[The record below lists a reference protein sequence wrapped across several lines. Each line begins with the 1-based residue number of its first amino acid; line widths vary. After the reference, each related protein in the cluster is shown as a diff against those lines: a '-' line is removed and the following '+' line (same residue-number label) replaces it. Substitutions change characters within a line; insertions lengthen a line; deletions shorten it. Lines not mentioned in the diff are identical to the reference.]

1 MRFNAMVKPVNI
13 GAESFHELIESN
25 SYYVDK
31 TPFIRTVFQEITSKV
46 LLITRPRRFGKT
58 LTMSTFHDFL
68 AINPDNPEDLSRQ
81 ELWFKDTAIFSDR
94 EFCRKYMGRFPVIFI
109 SLKSVYGS
117 DFDKAYQQLGSTVY
131 KMMFPFRYLADSSKL
146 SKDDIGYL
154 QKLQNKEF
162 LCDQKHQNNLVDSL
176 EQLCCWL
183 WMHHGVKPVVLI
195 DEYDVPIAK
204 AAERCYYREM
214 VDVIGLFLGSALKT
228 NNYLGRGIL
237 TGCLRATKESIF
249 TGLNNFQ
256 NCSILD
262 SENDQL
268 SRAIGFTEE
277 ETNEV
282 LSYYGLDKYRNEVK
296 NNYGGYNFG
305 TAHMYCPWNVM
316 NFCDDNYELVAQSDE
331 LVTADNYWIN
341 TSGNAAIEDF
351 MGYIKSGDVDLMQ
364 ELLDGK
370 SITVAVKES
379 LCYGNLQ
386 NHDLNDFWTLLLYT
400 GYLTFDPSET
410 VRKENETLYQLYI
423 PNQEIRKCFE
433 SKILDFFRNNPAMK
447 NHTEDLIRNMFA
459 GDEAEVQLHLNRLLE
474 KYVSIRDFATSAPKE
489 NYYHGF
495 MNGLLLNGCSL
506 IQEQKFNFESGNGYI
521 DLLLLSASRDSIIIL
536 ELKRTDNKVADTRN
550 IALEAINQ
558 IINTR
563 YADVYL
569 ENETI
574 TSIYAY
580 GICFYKR
587 SCSVAVQKLK

>member
-1 MRFNAMVKPVNI
+1 MVKPVNI
-13 GAESFHELIESN
+13 GAEFFHELIESN

-31 TPFIRTVFQEITSKV
+31 TPLIRTVFQEITSKV

-146 SKDDIGYL
+146 SKDDIGYF

-204 AAERCYYREM
+204 AAERGYYREM
-214 VDVIGLFLGSALKT
+214 VDVIGLFLGNALKT

-237 TGCLRATKESIF
+237 TGCLRAAKESIF

-262 SENDQL
+262 SENDEL
-268 SRAIGFTEE
+268 SQGFGFTEE

-282 LSYYGLDKYRNEVK
+282 LSYYGLDEYRDEVK
-296 NNYGGYNFG
+296 NNYDGYNFG
-305 TAHMYCPWNVM
+305 TVHMYCPWDVM
-316 NFCDDNYELVAQSDE
+316 NFCNDNYRKTGHTDKKISPK
-331 LVTADNYWIN
+331 NYWIN

-351 MGYIKSGDVDLMQ
+351 MGYIKSTDVDKMQ
-364 ELLDGK
+364 DLLDGK
-370 SITVAVKES
+370 SITASVKES
-379 LCYGNLQ
+379 LCYGDLQ
-386 NHDLNDFWTLLLYT
+386 NHDPDDFWTLLLYT
-400 GYLTFDPSET
+400 GYLTFDPAEIVENS
-410 VRKENETLYQLYI
+410 NETLYRLYI
-423 PNQEIRKCFE
+423 PNQEIRKCFA

-447 NHTEDLIRNMFA
+447 NHTEELIRSMFA
-459 GDEAEVQLHLNRLLE
+459 GDAEQVENHLNRLLE
-474 KYVSIRDFATSAPKE
+474 KYVSIRDFTTNAPKE

-495 MNGLLLNGCSL
+495 MNGLLINGSAE
-506 IQEQKFNFESGNGYI
+506 IREQKSNFESGNGYV
-521 DLLLLSASRDSIIIL
+521 DLIIKAKDSRRTIVIIEIKQTGDEDQTDSVAVSAIEQIVDKKYAEPYVQRDKI
-536 ELKRTDNKVADTRN
+536 K
-550 IALEAINQ
+550 
-558 IINTR
+558 
-563 YADVYL
+563 DVF
-569 ENETI
+569 
-574 TSIYAY
+574 AY
-580 GICFYKR
+580 GLCFCRKE
-587 SCSVAVQKLK
+587 CSVALKKLK

>member
-1 MRFNAMVKPVNI
+1 MVKPVNI
-13 GAESFHELIESN
+13 GAEFFHELIESN

-31 TPFIRTVFQEITSKV
+31 TPLIRTVFQEITSKV

-81 ELWFKDTAIFSDR
+81 ELWFKDTAIFSDK

-117 DFDKAYQQLGSTVY
+117 DFDKAYLQLGSTVY

-146 SKDDIGYL
+146 SKDDIGYF

-204 AAERCYYREM
+204 AAERGYYREM
-214 VDVIGLFLGSALKT
+214 VDVIGLFLGNALKT

-237 TGCLRATKESIF
+237 TGCLRAAKESIF

-370 SITVAVKES
+370 SITAAVKES
-379 LCYGNLQ
+379 LCYGDLQ
-386 NHDLNDFWTLLLYT
+386 IMI
-400 GYLTFDPSET
+400 LTISGLCCFTPDILPLIRLKLSGKKIKRCT
-410 VRKENETLYQLYI
+410 NSIFL
-423 PNQEIRKCFE
+423 IRK
-433 SKILDFFRNNPAMK
+433 
-447 NHTEDLIRNMFA
+447 
-459 GDEAEVQLHLNRLLE
+459 
-474 KYVSIRDFATSAPKE
+474 
-489 NYYHGF
+489 
-495 MNGLLLNGCSL
+495 
-506 IQEQKFNFESGNGYI
+506 
-521 DLLLLSASRDSIIIL
+521 
-536 ELKRTDNKVADTRN
+536 
-550 IALEAINQ
+550 
-558 IINTR
+558 
-563 YADVYL
+563 
-569 ENETI
+569 
-574 TSIYAY
+574 
-580 GICFYKR
+580 
-587 SCSVAVQKLK
+587 

>member
-58 LTMSTFHDFL
+58 LTMSTFLDFL

-81 ELWFKDTAIFSDR
+81 KLWFKDTAIFSDK
-94 EFCRKYMGRFPVIFI
+94 EFCRRYMGRFPVIFI

-146 SKDDIGYL
+146 SKDDIGYF

-204 AAERCYYREM
+204 AAERGYYREM
-214 VDVIGLFLGSALKT
+214 VEVIGLFLGNALKT
-228 NNYLGRGIL
+228 NNHMGRGIL
-237 TGCLRATKESIF
+237 TGCLRAAKESIF

-370 SITVAVKES
+370 SITAAVKES
-379 LCYGNLQ
+379 LCYGDLQ

-410 VRKENETLYQLYI
+410 VRKENQTLYQLYI

-495 MNGLLLNGCSL
+495 MNGLLINGCSL
-506 IQEQKFNFESGNGYI
+506 IQEQKSNFESGNGYI

-536 ELKRTDNKVADTRN
+536 ELKRTDDKVADTRN

>member
-1 MRFNAMVKPVNI
+1 MVKPVNI
-13 GAESFHELIESN
+13 GAEFFHELIESN

-31 TPFIRTVFQEITSKV
+31 TPLIRTVFQEITSKV

-109 SLKSVYGS
+109 SLKSVYGN

-131 KMMFPFRYLADSSKL
+131 KMLFPFRYLADSSKL
-146 SKDDIGYL
+146 NKDDIGYF

-204 AAERCYYREM
+204 AAERGYYREM
-214 VDVIGLFLGSALKT
+214 VDVIGLFLGNALKT

-237 TGCLRATKESIF
+237 TGCLRAAKESIF

-268 SRAIGFTEE
+268 SRGIGFTEE

-282 LSYYGLDKYRNEVK
+282 LSYYGLDEYRDEVK
-296 NNYGGYNFG
+296 NNYDGYNFG
-305 TAHMYCPWNVM
+305 TVHMYCPWDVM
-316 NFCDDNYELVAQSDE
+316 NFCNENYRKTGHTDKKISPK
-331 LVTADNYWIN
+331 NYWIN

-351 MGYIKSGDVDLMQ
+351 MGYIKSTDVDKMQ
-364 ELLDGK
+364 DLLDGK
-370 SITVAVKES
+370 SITASVKES
-379 LCYGNLQ
+379 LCYGDLQ
-386 NHDLNDFWTLLLYT
+386 NHDLDDFWTLLLYT
-400 GYLTFDPSET
+400 GYLTFDPAEI
-410 VRKENETLYQLYI
+410 VENSNEMLYRLYI
-423 PNQEIRKCFE
+423 PNQEIKKCFE

-447 NHTEDLIRNMFA
+447 NHTEELIRSMFA
-459 GDEAEVQLHLNRLLE
+459 GDAEQVENHLNRLLG
-474 KYVSIRDFATSAPKE
+474 KYVSIRDFTTNAPKE

-495 MNGLLLNGCSL
+495 MNGLLINGSAE
-506 IQEQKFNFESGNGYI
+506 IREQKSNFESGNGYV
-521 DLLLLSASRDSIIIL
+521 DLIIKAKDSRRTIVIIEIKQTGDEDQTDSVAVSAIEQIVDKKYAEPYIQRDKI
-536 ELKRTDNKVADTRN
+536 K
-550 IALEAINQ
+550 
-558 IINTR
+558 
-563 YADVYL
+563 DVF
-569 ENETI
+569 
-574 TSIYAY
+574 AY
-580 GICFYKR
+580 GLCFCRKE
-587 SCSVAVQKLK
+587 CSVALKKLK

>member
-1 MRFNAMVKPVNI
+1 MVKPVNI

-58 LTMSTFHDFL
+58 LTMSTVHDFL

-117 DFDKAYQQLGSTVY
+117 DFDKAYQQLDSTVY
-131 KMMFPFRYLADSSKL
+131 KMIFPFRYLADSSKL
-146 SKDDIGYL
+146 RKDDIGYF

-204 AAERCYYREM
+204 AAERGYYREM
-214 VDVIGLFLGSALKT
+214 VDVIGLFLGNALKT

-237 TGCLRATKESIF
+237 TGCLRAAKESIF

-256 NCSILD
+256 NSTILD
-262 SENDQL
+262 SENDEL
-268 SRAIGFTEE
+268 SQGFGFTEE
-277 ETNEV
+277 EANEV
-282 LSYYGLDKYRNEVK
+282 LSYYGLDEYRDEVK
-296 NNYGGYNFG
+296 NNYDGYNFG
-305 TAHMYCPWNVM
+305 TVHMYCPWDVM
-316 NFCDDNYELVAQSDE
+316 NFCNENYRKTGHTDKKISPK
-331 LVTADNYWIN
+331 NYWIN

-351 MGYIKSGDVDLMQ
+351 MGYIKSTDVDKMQ
-364 ELLDGK
+364 DLLDGK
-370 SITVAVKES
+370 SITASVKES
-379 LCYGNLQ
+379 LCYGDLQ
-386 NHDLNDFWTLLLYT
+386 NHDLDDFWTLLLYT
-400 GYLTFDPSET
+400 GYLTFDPAEI
-410 VRKENETLYQLYI
+410 VENSNEMLYRLYI
-423 PNQEIRKCFE
+423 PNQEIKKCFE

-447 NHTEDLIRNMFA
+447 NHTEELIRSMFA
-459 GDEAEVQLHLNRLLE
+459 GDAEQVENHLNRLLG
-474 KYVSIRDFATSAPKE
+474 KYVSIRDFTTNAPKE

-495 MNGLLLNGCSL
+495 MNGLLINGSAE
-506 IQEQKFNFESGNGYI
+506 IREQKSNFESGNGYV
-521 DLLLLSASRDSIIIL
+521 DLIIKAKDSRRTIVIIEIKQTGDEDQTDSVAVSAIEQIVDKKYAEPYVQRDKI
-536 ELKRTDNKVADTRN
+536 K
-550 IALEAINQ
+550 
-558 IINTR
+558 
-563 YADVYL
+563 DVF
-569 ENETI
+569 
-574 TSIYAY
+574 AY
-580 GICFYKR
+580 GLCFCRKE
-587 SCSVAVQKLK
+587 CSVALKKLK

>member
-1 MRFNAMVKPVNI
+1 MRLNAMVKPVNI

-31 TPFIRTVFQEITSKV
+31 TPFIRTVFQEIASKV

-58 LTMSTFHDFL
+58 LTMSTFLDFL

-81 ELWFKDTAIFSDR
+81 KLWFKDTAIFSDK
-94 EFCRKYMGRFPVIFI
+94 EFCRRYMGRFPVIFI

-146 SKDDIGYL
+146 SKDDIGYF

-204 AAERCYYREM
+204 AAERGYYREM
-214 VDVIGLFLGSALKT
+214 VDVIGLFLGNALKT
-228 NNYLGRGIL
+228 NNHLGRGIL
-237 TGCLRATKESIF
+237 TGCLRAAKESIF

-370 SITVAVKES
+370 SITAAVKES
-379 LCYGNLQ
+379 LCYGDLQ

-410 VRKENETLYQLYI
+410 VRKENQTLYQLYI

-495 MNGLLLNGCSL
+495 MNGLLINGCSL
-506 IQEQKFNFESGNGYI
+506 IQEQKSNFESGNGYI

-536 ELKRTDNKVADTRN
+536 ELKRTDDKVADTRN

>member
-1 MRFNAMVKPVNI
+1 MVKPVNI
-13 GAESFHELIESN
+13 GAEFFHELIESN

-31 TPFIRTVFQEITSKV
+31 TPLIRTVFQEITSKV

-146 SKDDIGYL
+146 SKDDISYF

-204 AAERCYYREM
+204 AAERGYYREM
-214 VDVIGLFLGSALKT
+214 VDVIGLFLGNALKT

-237 TGCLRATKESIF
+237 TGCLRAAKESIF

-268 SRAIGFTEE
+268 SRGIGFTEE

-282 LSYYGLDKYRNEVK
+282 LSYYGLDEYRDEVK
-296 NNYGGYNFG
+296 NNYDGYNFG
-305 TAHMYCPWNVM
+305 TVHMYCPWDVM
-316 NFCDDNYELVAQSDE
+316 NFCNENYRKTGHTDKKISPK
-331 LVTADNYWIN
+331 NYWIN

-351 MGYIKSGDVDLMQ
+351 MGYIKSTDVDKMQ
-364 ELLDGK
+364 DLLDGK
-370 SITVAVKES
+370 SITASVKES
-379 LCYGNLQ
+379 LCYGDLQ
-386 NHDLNDFWTLLLYT
+386 NHDLDDFWTLLLYT
-400 GYLTFDPSET
+400 GYLTFDPAEI
-410 VRKENETLYQLYI
+410 VENSNEMLYRLYI

-447 NHTEDLIRNMFA
+447 NHTEDLIRSMFA
-459 GDEAEVQLHLNRLLE
+459 GDAEQVENHLNRLLE
-474 KYVSIRDFATSAPKE
+474 KYVSIRDFTTNAPKE

-495 MNGLLLNGCSL
+495 MNGLLINGSAE
-506 IQEQKFNFESGNGYI
+506 IREQNSNFESGNGYV
-521 DLLLLSASRDSIIIL
+521 DLIIKAKDSRHTIVIIEIKQTGDEDQTDSVAVSAIEQIVDKKYAEPYVQRDKI
-536 ELKRTDNKVADTRN
+536 K
-550 IALEAINQ
+550 
-558 IINTR
+558 
-563 YADVYL
+563 DVF
-569 ENETI
+569 
-574 TSIYAY
+574 AY
-580 GICFYKR
+580 GLCFCRKE
-587 SCSVAVQKLK
+587 CSVALKKLK

>member
-1 MRFNAMVKPVNI
+1 MKVKMDKQI
-13 GAESFHELIESN
+13 GIGTEFFHKLIEEN
-25 SYYVDK
+25 KYYVDK
-31 TPFIRTVFQEITSKV
+31 TMLLRTVFQDNGAEV

-146 SKDDIGYL
+146 SKDDISYF

-204 AAERCYYREM
+204 AAERGYYREM
-214 VDVIGLFLGSALKT
+214 VDVIGLFLGNALKT
-228 NNYLGRGIL
+228 NNHLGRGIL
-237 TGCLRATKESIF
+237 TGCLRAAKESIF

-262 SENDQL
+262 SENDLL

-316 NFCDDNYELVAQSDE
+316 NFCDDNYELAAQSVE
-331 LVTADNYWIN
+331 LVTVNDYWIN

-370 SITVAVKES
+370 SITAAVKES
-379 LCYGNLQ
+379 LCYGDLQ
-386 NHDLNDFWTLLLYT
+386 NHVLNDFWTLLLYT

-495 MNGLLLNGCSL
+495 MNGLLINGCSL
-506 IQEQKFNFESGNGYI
+506 IQEQKSNFESGNGYI

-536 ELKRTDNKVADTRN
+536 ELKRTDDKVADTRN

>member
-1 MRFNAMVKPVNI
+1 MVKPVNI

-58 LTMSTFHDFL
+58 LTMSTFLDFL

-81 ELWFKDTAIFSDR
+81 KLWFKDTAIFSDR
-94 EFCRKYMGRFPVIFI
+94 EFCRRYMGRFPVIFM

-146 SKDDIGYL
+146 SKDDIGYF

-204 AAERCYYREM
+204 AAERGYYREM
-214 VDVIGLFLGSALKT
+214 VDVIGLFLGNALKT

-237 TGCLRATKESIF
+237 TGCLRAAKESIF

-370 SITVAVKES
+370 SITATVKES
-379 LCYGNLQ
+379 LCYGDLQ

-410 VRKENETLYQLYI
+410 VRKENQTLYQLYI

-506 IQEQKFNFESGNGYI
+506 IQEQKSNFESGNGYI

-536 ELKRTDNKVADTRN
+536 ELKRTDDKVADTRN

>member
-1 MRFNAMVKPVNI
+1 M
-13 GAESFHELIESN
+13 
-25 SYYVDK
+25 
-31 TPFIRTVFQEITSKV
+31 
-46 LLITRPRRFGKT
+46 GK
-58 LTMSTFHDFL
+58 
-68 AINPDNPEDLSRQ
+68 
-81 ELWFKDTAIFSDR
+81 
-94 EFCRKYMGRFPVIFI
+94 FPVIFI

-146 SKDDIGYL
+146 SKDDIGYF

-204 AAERCYYREM
+204 AAERGYYREM
-214 VDVIGLFLGSALKT
+214 VDVIGLFLGNALKT
-228 NNYLGRGIL
+228 NNHLGRGIL
-237 TGCLRATKESIF
+237 TGCLRAAKESIF

-262 SENDQL
+262 SENDLL

-370 SITVAVKES
+370 SITAAVKES
-379 LCYGNLQ
+379 LCYGDLQ

-410 VRKENETLYQLYI
+410 VRKENQTLYQLYI

-474 KYVSIRDFATSAPKE
+474 KYVSIRDLATSAPKE

-495 MNGLLLNGCSL
+495 MNGLLINGCSL
-506 IQEQKFNFESGNGYI
+506 IQEQKSNFESGNGYI

-536 ELKRTDNKVADTRN
+536 ELKRTDDKVADTRN

>member
-1 MRFNAMVKPVNI
+1 MKVKMDKQI
-13 GAESFHELIESN
+13 GIGTEFFHKLIEEN
-25 SYYVDK
+25 KYYVDK
-31 TPFIRTVFQEITSKV
+31 TMLLRTVFQDNGAEV

-146 SKDDIGYL
+146 SKDDISYF

-204 AAERCYYREM
+204 AAERGYYREM
-214 VDVIGLFLGSALKT
+214 VDVIGLFLGNALKT

-237 TGCLRATKESIF
+237 TGCLRAAKESIF

-262 SENDQL
+262 SENDEL
-268 SRAIGFTEE
+268 SQGFGFTEE

-282 LSYYGLDKYRNEVK
+282 LSYYGLDEYRDEVK
-296 NNYGGYNFG
+296 NNYDGYNFG
-305 TAHMYCPWNVM
+305 TVHMYCPWDVM
-316 NFCDDNYELVAQSDE
+316 NFCNDNYRITGHTDKKISPK
-331 LVTADNYWIN
+331 NYWIN

-351 MGYIKSGDVDLMQ
+351 MGYIKSTDVDKMQ
-364 ELLDGK
+364 DLLDGK
-370 SITVAVKES
+370 SITASIKES
-379 LCYGNLQ
+379 LCYGDLH
-386 NHDLNDFWTLLLYT
+386 NHDLDDFWTLLLYT

-410 VRKENETLYQLYI
+410 VRKGNETLYQLCI
-423 PNQEIRKCFE
+423 PNQEIRQCFE

-447 NHTEDLIRNMFA
+447 NHTEDLIRSMFA
-459 GDEAEVQLHLNRLLE
+459 GDAEQVENHLNRLLE
-474 KYVSIRDFATSAPKE
+474 KYVSIRDFTTNAPKE

-495 MNGLLLNGCSL
+495 MNGLLINGSAE
-506 IQEQKFNFESGNGYI
+506 IREQKSNFESGNGYV
-521 DLLLLSASRDSIIIL
+521 DLIIKAKDSRHTIVIIEIKQTGDEDQTDSVAVSAIEQIVDKKYAEPYVQRDKI
-536 ELKRTDNKVADTRN
+536 K
-550 IALEAINQ
+550 
-558 IINTR
+558 
-563 YADVYL
+563 DVF
-569 ENETI
+569 
-574 TSIYAY
+574 AY
-580 GICFYKR
+580 GLCFCRKE
-587 SCSVAVQKLK
+587 CSVALKKLK

>member
-1 MRFNAMVKPVNI
+1 
-13 GAESFHELIESN
+13 
-25 SYYVDK
+25 
-31 TPFIRTVFQEITSKV
+31 
-46 LLITRPRRFGKT
+46 
-58 LTMSTFHDFL
+58 
-68 AINPDNPEDLSRQ
+68 
-81 ELWFKDTAIFSDR
+81 
-94 EFCRKYMGRFPVIFI
+94 
-109 SLKSVYGS
+109 
-117 DFDKAYQQLGSTVY
+117 
-131 KMMFPFRYLADSSKL
+131 
-146 SKDDIGYL
+146 
-154 QKLQNKEF
+154 
-162 LCDQKHQNNLVDSL
+162 
-176 EQLCCWL
+176 
-183 WMHHGVKPVVLI
+183 
-195 DEYDVPIAK
+195 
-204 AAERCYYREM
+204 
-214 VDVIGLFLGSALKT
+214 
-228 NNYLGRGIL
+228 
-237 TGCLRATKESIF
+237 
-249 TGLNNFQ
+249 
-256 NCSILD
+256 
-262 SENDQL
+262 
-268 SRAIGFTEE
+268 
-277 ETNEV
+277 
-282 LSYYGLDKYRNEVK
+282 
-296 NNYGGYNFG
+296 
-305 TAHMYCPWNVM
+305 MYCPWDVM
-316 NFCDDNYELVAQSDE
+316 NFCDDNYELAAQSDE
-331 LVTADNYWIN
+331 LVTVDNYWIN

-370 SITVAVKES
+370 SITAAVKES
-379 LCYGNLQ
+379 LCYGDLQ

-410 VRKENETLYQLYI
+410 VRKENQTLYQLYI

-495 MNGLLLNGCSL
+495 MNGLLINGCSL
-506 IQEQKFNFESGNGYI
+506 IQEQKSNFESGNGYI

-536 ELKRTDNKVADTRN
+536 ELKRTDDKVADTRN

-587 SCSVAVQKLK
+587 SCCVAVQKLK

>member
-1 MRFNAMVKPVNI
+1 MVKPVNI

-31 TPFIRTVFQEITSKV
+31 TPFIRTVFQEIASKV

-58 LTMSTFHDFL
+58 LTMSTFLDFL

-81 ELWFKDTAIFSDR
+81 KLWFKDTAIFSDK
-94 EFCRKYMGRFPVIFI
+94 EFCRRYMGRFPVIFI

-146 SKDDIGYL
+146 SKDDIGYF

-204 AAERCYYREM
+204 AAERGYYREM
-214 VDVIGLFLGSALKT
+214 VDVIGLFLGNALKT
-228 NNYLGRGIL
+228 NNHLGRGIL
-237 TGCLRATKESIF
+237 TGCLRAAKESIF

-370 SITVAVKES
+370 SITAAVKES
-379 LCYGNLQ
+379 LCYGDLQ

-410 VRKENETLYQLYI
+410 VRKENQTLYQLYI

-495 MNGLLLNGCSL
+495 MNGLLINGCSL
-506 IQEQKFNFESGNGYI
+506 IQEQKSNFESGNGYI

-536 ELKRTDNKVADTRN
+536 ELKRTDDKVADTRN

>member
-1 MRFNAMVKPVNI
+1 MVKPVNI

-58 LTMSTFHDFL
+58 LTMSTFLDFL

-81 ELWFKDTAIFSDR
+81 KLWFKDTAIFSDK
-94 EFCRKYMGRFPVIFI
+94 EFCRRYMGRFPVIFI

-146 SKDDIGYL
+146 SKDDISYF

-204 AAERCYYREM
+204 AAERGYYREM
-214 VDVIGLFLGSALKT
+214 VDVIGLFLGNALKT
-228 NNYLGRGIL
+228 NNHMGRGIL
-237 TGCLRATKESIF
+237 TGCLSAAKESIF

-331 LVTADNYWIN
+331 LVTVDNYWIN

-370 SITVAVKES
+370 SITAAVKES
-379 LCYGNLQ
+379 LCYGDLQ

-410 VRKENETLYQLYI
+410 VRKENQTLYQLYI

-495 MNGLLLNGCSL
+495 MNGLLINGCSL
-506 IQEQKFNFESGNGYI
+506 IQEQKSNFESGNGYI

-536 ELKRTDNKVADTRN
+536 ELKRTDDKVADTRN

>member
-1 MRFNAMVKPVNI
+1 MVKPVNI
-13 GAESFHELIESN
+13 GAEFFHELIESN

-31 TPFIRTVFQEITSKV
+31 TPLIRTVFQEITSKV

-81 ELWFKDTAIFSDR
+81 ELWFKDTAIFSDK

-117 DFDKAYQQLGSTVY
+117 DFDKAYLQLGSTVY

-146 SKDDIGYL
+146 SKDDISYF

-204 AAERCYYREM
+204 AAERGYYREM
-214 VDVIGLFLGSALKT
+214 VDVIGLFLGNALKT
-228 NNYLGRGIL
+228 NNHLGRGIL
-237 TGCLRATKESIF
+237 TGCLRAAKESIF

-268 SRAIGFTEE
+268 SRGIGFTEE

-282 LSYYGLDKYRNEVK
+282 LSYYGLDEYRDEVK
-296 NNYGGYNFG
+296 NNYDGYNFG
-305 TAHMYCPWNVM
+305 TVHMYCPWDIM
-316 NFCDDNYELVAQSDE
+316 NFCNDNYRITDHTNKKI
-331 LVTADNYWIN
+331 TAKNYWIN

-351 MGYIKSGDVDLMQ
+351 MGYIKSTDVDKMQ
-364 ELLDGK
+364 DLLDGK
-370 SITVAVKES
+370 SITASVKES
-379 LCYGNLQ
+379 LCYGDLQ
-386 NHDLNDFWTLLLYT
+386 NHDLDDFWTLLLYT
-400 GYLTFDPSET
+400 GYLTFDPAEI
-410 VRKENETLYQLYI
+410 VENSNEMLYRLYI

-447 NHTEDLIRNMFA
+447 NHTEDLIRSMFA
-459 GDEAEVQLHLNRLLE
+459 GDAEQVENHLNRLLE
-474 KYVSIRDFATSAPKE
+474 KYVSIRDFTTNAPKE

-495 MNGLLLNGCSL
+495 MNGLLINGSAE
-506 IQEQKFNFESGNGYI
+506 IREQNSNFESGNGYV
-521 DLLLLSASRDSIIIL
+521 DLIIKAKDSRHTIVIIEIKQTGDEDQTDSVAVSAIEQIVDKKYAEPYVQRDKI
-536 ELKRTDNKVADTRN
+536 K
-550 IALEAINQ
+550 
-558 IINTR
+558 
-563 YADVYL
+563 DVF
-569 ENETI
+569 
-574 TSIYAY
+574 AY
-580 GICFYKR
+580 GLCFCRKE
-587 SCSVAVQKLK
+587 CSVALKKLK

>member
-1 MRFNAMVKPVNI
+1 MVKPVNI

-58 LTMSTFHDFL
+58 LTMSTFLDFL

-81 ELWFKDTAIFSDR
+81 KLWFKDTAIFSDK
-94 EFCRKYMGRFPVIFI
+94 EFCRRYMGRFPVIFI

-146 SKDDIGYL
+146 SKDDIGYF

-204 AAERCYYREM
+204 AAERGYYREM
-214 VDVIGLFLGSALKT
+214 VDVIGLFLGNALKT
-228 NNYLGRGIL
+228 NNHLGRGIL
-237 TGCLRATKESIF
+237 TGCLRAAKESIF

-268 SRAIGFTEE
+268 LRAIGFTEE

-316 NFCDDNYELVAQSDE
+316 NFCDDNYELAAQSDK

-370 SITVAVKES
+370 SITAAVKES
-379 LCYGNLQ
+379 LCYGDLQ

-410 VRKENETLYQLYI
+410 VRKENQTLYQLYI

-474 KYVSIRDFATSAPKE
+474 KYVSIRDLATSAPKE

-495 MNGLLLNGCSL
+495 MNGLLINGCSL
-506 IQEQKFNFESGNGYI
+506 IQEQKSNFESGNGYI

-536 ELKRTDNKVADTRN
+536 ELKRTDDKVADTRN

>member
-1 MRFNAMVKPVNI
+1 MVKPVNI

-58 LTMSTFHDFL
+58 LTMSTFLDFL

-81 ELWFKDTAIFSDR
+81 KLWFKDTAIFSDK
-94 EFCRKYMGRFPVIFI
+94 EFCRRYMGRFPVIFI

-146 SKDDIGYL
+146 SKNDISYF

-204 AAERCYYREM
+204 AAERGYYREM
-214 VDVIGLFLGSALKT
+214 VDVIGLFLGNALKT
-228 NNYLGRGIL
+228 NNHMGRGIL
-237 TGCLRATKESIF
+237 TGCLSAAKESIF

-370 SITVAVKES
+370 SITAAVKES
-379 LCYGNLQ
+379 LCYGDLQ

-410 VRKENETLYQLYI
+410 VRKENQTLYQLYI

-495 MNGLLLNGCSL
+495 MNGLLINGCSL
-506 IQEQKFNFESGNGYI
+506 IQEQKSNFESGNGYI

-536 ELKRTDNKVADTRN
+536 ELKRTDDKVADTRN

>member
-1 MRFNAMVKPVNI
+1 MVKPVNI
-13 GAESFHELIESN
+13 GAEFFHELIESN

-31 TPFIRTVFQEITSKV
+31 TPLIRTVFQEITSKV

-146 SKDDIGYL
+146 SKDDISYF

-204 AAERCYYREM
+204 AAERGYYREM
-214 VDVIGLFLGSALKT
+214 VDVIGLFLGNALKT

-237 TGCLRATKESIF
+237 TGCLRAAKESIF

-262 SENDQL
+262 SENDEL
-268 SRAIGFTEE
+268 SQGFGFTEE

-282 LSYYGLDKYRNEVK
+282 LSYYGLDEYRDEVK
-296 NNYGGYNFG
+296 NNYDGYNFG
-305 TAHMYCPWNVM
+305 TVHMYCPWDVM
-316 NFCDDNYELVAQSDE
+316 NFCNDNYRKTGHTDKKISPK
-331 LVTADNYWIN
+331 NYWIN

-351 MGYIKSGDVDLMQ
+351 MGYIKSTDVDKMQ
-364 ELLDGK
+364 DLLDGK
-370 SITVAVKES
+370 SITASVKES
-379 LCYGNLQ
+379 LCYGDLQ
-386 NHDLNDFWTLLLYT
+386 NHDLDDFWTLLLYT
-400 GYLTFDPSET
+400 GYLTFDPAEI
-410 VRKENETLYQLYI
+410 VENSNEMLYRLYI

-447 NHTEDLIRNMFA
+447 NHTEELIRSMFA
-459 GDEAEVQLHLNRLLE
+459 GDAEQVENHLNRLLE
-474 KYVSIRDFATSAPKE
+474 KYVSIRDFTTNAPKE

-495 MNGLLLNGCSL
+495 MNGLLINGSAE
-506 IQEQKFNFESGNGYI
+506 IREQKSNFESGNGYV
-521 DLLLLSASRDSIIIL
+521 DLIIKAKDSRRTIVIIEIKQTGDEDQTDSVAVSAIEQIVDKKYAEPYVQRDKI
-536 ELKRTDNKVADTRN
+536 K
-550 IALEAINQ
+550 
-558 IINTR
+558 
-563 YADVYL
+563 DVF
-569 ENETI
+569 
-574 TSIYAY
+574 AY
-580 GICFYKR
+580 GLCFCRKE
-587 SCSVAVQKLK
+587 CSVALKKLK

>member
-1 MRFNAMVKPVNI
+1 MVKPVNI

-81 ELWFKDTAIFSDR
+81 ELWFKDTAIFSDK
-94 EFCRKYMGRFPVIFI
+94 EFCRRYMGRFPVIFI

-146 SKDDIGYL
+146 SKDDISYF

-204 AAERCYYREM
+204 AAERGYYREM
-214 VDVIGLFLGSALKT
+214 VDVIGLFLGNALKT
-228 NNYLGRGIL
+228 NNHLGRGIL
-237 TGCLRATKESIF
+237 TGCLRAAKESIF

-296 NNYGGYNFG
+296 NNYDGYNFG
-305 TAHMYCPWNVM
+305 TAHMYCPWDVM

-331 LVTADNYWIN
+331 LVTVDNYWIN

-370 SITVAVKES
+370 SITAAVKES
-379 LCYGNLQ
+379 LCYGDLQ

-410 VRKENETLYQLYI
+410 VRKENQTLYQLYI

-495 MNGLLLNGCSL
+495 MNGLLINGCSL
-506 IQEQKFNFESGNGYI
+506 IQEQKSNFESGNGYI

-536 ELKRTDNKVADTRN
+536 ELKRTDDKVADTRN

>member
-1 MRFNAMVKPVNI
+1 MVKPVNI

-58 LTMSTFHDFL
+58 LTMSTFLDFL

-81 ELWFKDTAIFSDR
+81 KLWFKDTAIFSDK
-94 EFCRKYMGRFPVIFI
+94 EFCRRYMGRFPVIFI

-146 SKDDIGYL
+146 SKDDIGYF

-204 AAERCYYREM
+204 AAERGYYREM
-214 VDVIGLFLGSALKT
+214 VDVIGLFLGNALKT
-228 NNYLGRGIL
+228 NNHLGRGIL
-237 TGCLRATKESIF
+237 TGCLRAAKESIF

-268 SRAIGFTEE
+268 SRGIGFTEE

-316 NFCDDNYELVAQSDE
+316 NFCDDNYELVDQSDE
-331 LVTADNYWIN
+331 LVTVENYWIN

-370 SITVAVKES
+370 SITAAVKES
-379 LCYGNLQ
+379 LCYGDLQ

-410 VRKENETLYQLYI
+410 VRKENQTLYQLYI

-495 MNGLLLNGCSL
+495 MNGLLINGCSL
-506 IQEQKFNFESGNGYI
+506 IQEQKSNFESGNGYI

-536 ELKRTDNKVADTRN
+536 ELKRTDDKVADTRN

>member
-1 MRFNAMVKPVNI
+1 MVKPVNI

-58 LTMSTFHDFL
+58 LTMSTFLDFL

-81 ELWFKDTAIFSDR
+81 KLWFKDTAIFSDK
-94 EFCRKYMGRFPVIFI
+94 EFCRRYMGKFPVIFI

-146 SKDDIGYL
+146 SKDDIGYF

-204 AAERCYYREM
+204 AAERGYYREM
-214 VDVIGLFLGSALKT
+214 VDVIGLFLGNALKT
-228 NNYLGRGIL
+228 NNHLGRGIL
-237 TGCLRATKESIF
+237 TGCLRAAKESIF

-370 SITVAVKES
+370 SITAAVKES
-379 LCYGNLQ
+379 LCYGDLQ

-410 VRKENETLYQLYI
+410 VRKENQTLYQLYI

-495 MNGLLLNGCSL
+495 MNGLLINGCSL
-506 IQEQKFNFESGNGYI
+506 IQEQKSNFESGNGYI

-536 ELKRTDNKVADTRN
+536 ELKRTDDKVADTRN

>member
-1 MRFNAMVKPVNI
+1 MGKPI
-13 GAESFHELIESN
+13 GIGTEFFHELIESN

-31 TPFIRTVFQEITSKV
+31 TLFIRTVFQEISSEV

-81 ELWFKDTAIFSDR
+81 ELWFKDTAIFSDK

-131 KMMFPFRYLADSSKL
+131 KMMFPFRYLASSSKL
-146 SKDDIGYL
+146 SKDDISYF

-204 AAERCYYREM
+204 AAERGYYREM
-214 VDVIGLFLGSALKT
+214 VDVIGLFLGNALKT
-228 NNYLGRGIL
+228 NNHLGRGIL
-237 TGCLRATKESIF
+237 TGCLRAAKESIF

-370 SITVAVKES
+370 SITAAVKES
-379 LCYGNLQ
+379 LCYGELQ

-410 VRKENETLYQLYI
+410 VRKENQTLYQLYI

-495 MNGLLLNGCSL
+495 MNGLLINGCSL
-506 IQEQKFNFESGNGYI
+506 IQEQKSNFESGNGYI

-536 ELKRTDNKVADTRN
+536 ELKRTDDKVADTRN

>member
-1 MRFNAMVKPVNI
+1 MVKPVNI
-13 GAESFHELIESN
+13 GAEFFHELIESN

-31 TPFIRTVFQEITSKV
+31 TPLIRTVFQEITSKV

-81 ELWFKDTAIFSDR
+81 ELWFKDTAIFSDK
-94 EFCRKYMGRFPVIFI
+94 EFCRRYMGRFPVIFI
-109 SLKSVYGS
+109 SLKSVYGN

-146 SKDDIGYL
+146 NKDDISYF

-204 AAERCYYREM
+204 AAERGYYREM
-214 VDVIGLFLGSALKT
+214 IDVIGLFLGNALKT

-237 TGCLRATKESIF
+237 TGCLRAAKESIF

-370 SITVAVKES
+370 SITAAVKES
-379 LCYGNLQ
+379 LCYGDLQ

-410 VRKENETLYQLYI
+410 VRKENQTLYQLYI

-495 MNGLLLNGCSL
+495 MNGLLINGCSL
-506 IQEQKFNFESGNGYI
+506 IQEQKSNFESGNGYI

-536 ELKRTDNKVADTRN
+536 ELKRTDDKVADTRN

>member
-1 MRFNAMVKPVNI
+1 MKVKMDKQI
-13 GAESFHELIESN
+13 GIGTEFFHKLIEEN
-25 SYYVDK
+25 KYYVDK
-31 TPFIRTVFQEITSKV
+31 TMLLRTVFQDNGAEV

-117 DFDKAYQQLGSTVY
+117 DFDKAYRNLASTVFS
-131 KMMFPFRYLADSSKL
+131 MLSSFEYLSESTKL
-146 SKDDIGYL
+146 KPKDLLIFNRMYDEDFIYDPQNENTLVFSL
-154 QKLQNKEF
+154 QKLCR
-162 LCDQKHQNNLVDSL
+162 LL
-176 EQLCCWL
+176 WL
-183 WMHHGVKPVVLI
+183 HHGVKPVVLI

-204 AAERCYYREM
+204 AAERGYYREM
-214 VDVIGLFLGSALKT
+214 VDVIGLFLGNALKT

-237 TGCLRATKESIF
+237 TGCLRAAKESIF

-256 NCSILD
+256 NCTILD
-262 SENDQL
+262 SENDEL
-268 SRAIGFTEE
+268 SQGFGFTEE
-277 ETNEV
+277 EANEV
-282 LSYYGLDKYRNEVK
+282 LSYYGLDEYRDEVK
-296 NNYGGYNFG
+296 NNYDGYNFG
-305 TAHMYCPWNVM
+305 TVHMYCPWNVM
-316 NFCDDNYELVAQSDE
+316 NFCDDNYELVAQSDK
-331 LVTADNYWIN
+331 LVTVDNYWIN

-364 ELLDGK
+364 KLLDGK
-370 SITVAVKES
+370 SITAAVKES
-379 LCYGNLQ
+379 LCYGDLQ

-410 VRKENETLYQLYI
+410 VRKENQTLYQLYI

-474 KYVSIRDFATSAPKE
+474 KYISIRDFATSAPKE

-495 MNGLLLNGCSL
+495 MNGLLINGCSL
-506 IQEQKFNFESGNGYI
+506 IQEQKSNFESGNGYI

-536 ELKRTDNKVADTRN
+536 ELKRTDDKVADTRN

>member
-58 LTMSTFHDFL
+58 LTMSTFLDFL

-81 ELWFKDTAIFSDR
+81 KLWFKDTAIFSDK
-94 EFCRKYMGRFPVIFI
+94 EFCRRYMGRFPVIFI

-146 SKDDIGYL
+146 SKDDIGYF

-204 AAERCYYREM
+204 AAERGYYREM
-214 VDVIGLFLGSALKT
+214 VDVIGLFLGNALKT
-228 NNYLGRGIL
+228 NNHLGRGIL
-237 TGCLRATKESIF
+237 TGCLRAAKESIF

-370 SITVAVKES
+370 SITAAVKES
-379 LCYGNLQ
+379 LCYGDLQ

-410 VRKENETLYQLYI
+410 VRKENQTLYQLYI

-495 MNGLLLNGCSL
+495 MNGLLINGCSL
-506 IQEQKFNFESGNGYI
+506 IQEQKSNFESGNGYI

-536 ELKRTDNKVADTRN
+536 ELKRTDDKVADTRN

>member
-1 MRFNAMVKPVNI
+1 MVKPINI

-58 LTMSTFHDFL
+58 LTMSTFLDFL

-146 SKDDIGYL
+146 SKDDIGYF

-204 AAERCYYREM
+204 AAERGYYREM
-214 VDVIGLFLGSALKT
+214 VDVIGLFLGNALKT
-228 NNYLGRGIL
+228 NNHLGRGIL
-237 TGCLRATKESIF
+237 TGCLRAAKESIF

-331 LVTADNYWIN
+331 LVTADNYWTN

-370 SITVAVKES
+370 SITAAVKES
-379 LCYGNLQ
+379 LCYGELQ

-410 VRKENETLYQLYI
+410 VRKENQTLYQLYI

-495 MNGLLLNGCSL
+495 MNGLLINGCSL
-506 IQEQKFNFESGNGYI
+506 IQEQKSNFESGNGYI

-536 ELKRTDNKVADTRN
+536 ELKRTDDKVADTRN

>member
-1 MRFNAMVKPVNI
+1 MVKPVNI

-58 LTMSTFHDFL
+58 LTMSTFLDFL

-81 ELWFKDTAIFSDR
+81 KLWFKDTAIFSDK
-94 EFCRKYMGRFPVIFI
+94 EFCRRYMGRFPVIFI

-146 SKDDIGYL
+146 SKDDIGYF

-204 AAERCYYREM
+204 AAERGYYREM
-214 VDVIGLFLGSALKT
+214 VDVIGLFLGNALKT

-237 TGCLRATKESIF
+237 TGCLRAAKESIF

-370 SITVAVKES
+370 SITAAVKES
-379 LCYGNLQ
+379 LCYGDLQ

-410 VRKENETLYQLYI
+410 VRKENQTLYQLYI

-495 MNGLLLNGCSL
+495 MNGLLINGCSL
-506 IQEQKFNFESGNGYI
+506 IQEQKSNFESGNGYI

-536 ELKRTDNKVADTRN
+536 ELKRTDDKVADTRN

>member
-58 LTMSTFHDFL
+58 LTMSTFLDFL

-81 ELWFKDTAIFSDR
+81 KLWFKDTAIFSDR
-94 EFCRKYMGRFPVIFI
+94 EFCRRYMGRFPVIFI

-146 SKDDIGYL
+146 SKDDIGYF

-204 AAERCYYREM
+204 AAERGYYREM
-214 VDVIGLFLGSALKT
+214 VDVIGLFLGNALKT
-228 NNYLGRGIL
+228 NNHLGRGIL
-237 TGCLRATKESIF
+237 TGCLRAAKESIF

-316 NFCDDNYELVAQSDE
+316 NFCDDNYELVDQSDE
-331 LVTADNYWIN
+331 LVTVENYWIN

-370 SITVAVKES
+370 SITAAVKDS
-379 LCYGNLQ
+379 LCYGDLQ

-410 VRKENETLYQLYI
+410 VRKENQTLYQLYI

-495 MNGLLLNGCSL
+495 MNGLLINGCSL
-506 IQEQKFNFESGNGYI
+506 IQEQKSNFESGNGYI

-536 ELKRTDNKVADTRN
+536 ELKRTDDKVADTRN

>member
-81 ELWFKDTAIFSDR
+81 ELWFKDTAIFSDK

-146 SKDDIGYL
+146 SKDDISYF

-204 AAERCYYREM
+204 AAERGYYREM
-214 VDVIGLFLGSALKT
+214 VDVIGLFLGNALKT

-237 TGCLRATKESIF
+237 TGCLRAAKESIF

-296 NNYGGYNFG
+296 NNYDGYNFG

-331 LVTADNYWIN
+331 LVTVDNYWIN

-370 SITVAVKES
+370 SITAAVKES
-379 LCYGNLQ
+379 LCYGDLQ

-410 VRKENETLYQLYI
+410 VRKENQTLYQLYI

-495 MNGLLLNGCSL
+495 MNGLLINGCSL
-506 IQEQKFNFESGNGYI
+506 IQEQKSNFESGNGYI

-536 ELKRTDNKVADTRN
+536 ELKRTDDKVADTRN

>member
-58 LTMSTFHDFL
+58 LTMSTFLDFL

-81 ELWFKDTAIFSDR
+81 KLWFKDTAIFSDK
-94 EFCRKYMGRFPVIFI
+94 EFCRRYMGRFPVIFI

-146 SKDDIGYL
+146 SKDDIGYF

-204 AAERCYYREM
+204 AAERGYYREM
-214 VDVIGLFLGSALKT
+214 VDVIGLFLGNALKT
-228 NNYLGRGIL
+228 NNHLGRGIL
-237 TGCLRATKESIF
+237 TGCLRAAKESIF

-296 NNYGGYNFG
+296 NNYDGYNFG
-305 TAHMYCPWNVM
+305 TAHMYCPWDVM
-316 NFCDDNYELVAQSDE
+316 NFCDDNYELVVQSGE
-331 LVTADNYWIN
+331 LVTVDNYWIN

-370 SITVAVKES
+370 SITAAVKES
-379 LCYGNLQ
+379 LCYGDLQ

-410 VRKENETLYQLYI
+410 VRKENQTLYQLYI

-495 MNGLLLNGCSL
+495 MNGLLINGCSL
-506 IQEQKFNFESGNGYI
+506 IQEQKSNFESGNGYI

-536 ELKRTDNKVADTRN
+536 ELKRTDDKVADTRN